1 MLGSCMNFF
10 GAKLLESSEKAA
22 APTSG
27 MHRNHPTVLELLF
40 FCVFYF
46 LTVFRLKGM
55 VWHVM
60 DPFPGRG
67 NRFFIKKM
75 SIKIKNP
82 KPTGN
87 MNCIWRGKK
96 MGDRPTATES
106 KPKP

>member
-1 MLGSCMNFF
+1 
-10 GAKLLESSEKAA
+10 
-22 APTSG
+22 
-27 MHRNHPTVLELLF
+27 
-40 FCVFYF
+40 
-46 LTVFRLKGM
+46 
-55 VWHVM
+55 M

-96 MGDRPTATES
+96 MGDGPTATES

>member
-46 LTVFRLKGM
+46 LTVFPFKGNGLACDGS
-55 VWHVM
+55 VS
-60 DPFPGRG
+60 RQ
-67 NRFFIKKM
+67 RKQILY
-75 SIKIKNP
+75 
-82 KPTGN
+82 
-87 MNCIWRGKK
+87 
-96 MGDRPTATES
+96 
-106 KPKP
+106 